1 MSAVR
6 IALLAT
12 ALIATCASG
21 ATAPTPGTA
30 IPLVPA
36 TPAQVLQAVRAPGAH
51 AALVN
56 VWASWCVPC
65 REEMPDLLRLRSAYA
80 GRGVRFILVSGD
92 FSSDAEQAAA
102 FLHEQGV
109 DFPTY
114 IRTGSDS
121 ELIDALDPQWSG
133 ALPATFIFDGKG
145 RLQQAIHG
153 KGSYAQFE
161 EKIRDVLATPQ

>member
-1 MSAVR
+1 MFALR
-6 IALLAT
+6 LALLAMALT
-12 ALIATCASG
+12 ATGASA
-21 ATAPTPGTA
+21 ATAPTPGA
-30 IPLVPA
+30 GVPLVPA
-36 TPAQVLQAVRAPGAH
+36 TAAEVLQAVRAPGAN

-92 FSSDAEQAAA
+92 FSSDAGQAAA

-109 DFPTY
+109 DFPSY

-121 ELIDALDPQWSG
+121 DLIDALDPQWSG
-133 ALPATFIFDGKG
+133 ALPATFIFDSKG

-153 KGSYAQFE
+153 KGSYAQFD
-161 EKIRDVLATPQ
+161 EKVRDVLATPQ